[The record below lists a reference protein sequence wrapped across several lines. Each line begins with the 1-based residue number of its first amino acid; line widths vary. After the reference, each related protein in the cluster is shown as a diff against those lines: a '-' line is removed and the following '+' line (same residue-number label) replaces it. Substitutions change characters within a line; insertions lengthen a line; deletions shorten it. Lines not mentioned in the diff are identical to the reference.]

1 MNITIIIAIKS
12 IQMKS
17 ANPPKLGL
25 NNGVLP
31 NNRVKM
37 DCMSAEWA
45 KAEFC
50 CKIKQSW
57 LTELLIYYSPPQI
70 LKFYC

>member
-37 DCMSAEWA
+37 DCMSAE
-45 KAEFC
+45 
-50 CKIKQSW
+50 
-57 LTELLIYYSPPQI
+57 
-70 LKFYC
+70 